1 MMPIFFA
8 KIVKNVVSKGKD
20 SDTIFKLVS
29 HILTEEKVYF
39 DDVLCH
45 ILEPLTYAFEADV
58 PKNIWFFEKF
68 CDFLDEKNIIFSS
81 MHGNLV
87 MAIIKIYDEIIRE
100 MFIQK
105 PGIRTVFQKICSS
118 IIDDLNLIE
127 LEALH
132 WLTTCSLK
140 TSKLPSTV
148 FSLCDEVEHFFECE
162 FPTELPISLLILGY
176 SMGCD
181 IQLDMALLDPETAS
195 IESRMGL
202 CAAISIAL
210 VQLLPYFEENEI
222 ERVSKLLDSLSSKG
236 FIECPLGKG
245 GSGYDGFMSLL
256 SYSIYLLENK
266 EVSNWYHESDEW
278 EVLHENISCLLKP
291 VLTNAKETKNEKL
304 LDLILTFCI
313 RFGIKQSLINTLI
326 ALKPIISIEKSEVTL
341 VELERVFQIDEDF
354 IKTVK
359 TCLQ

>member
-1 MMPIFFA
+1 
-8 KIVKNVVSKGKD
+8 
-20 SDTIFKLVS
+20 
-29 HILTEEKVYF
+29 
-39 DDVLCH
+39 
-45 ILEPLTYAFEADV
+45 
-58 PKNIWFFEKF
+58 
-68 CDFLDEKNIIFSS
+68 
-81 MHGNLV
+81 
-87 MAIIKIYDEIIRE
+87 
-100 MFIQK
+100 MF
-105 PGIRTVFQKICSS
+105 
-118 IIDDLNLIE
+118 N
-127 LEALH
+127 
-132 WLTTCSLK
+132 LTTYSITASNFIFNCYLNIF
-140 TSKLPSTV
+140 

-266 EVSNWYHESDEW
+266 E
-278 EVLHENISCLLKP
+278 
-291 VLTNAKETKNEKL
+291 
-304 LDLILTFCI
+304 
-313 RFGIKQSLINTLI
+313 GI
-326 ALKPIISIEKSEVTL
+326 
-341 VELERVFQIDEDF
+341 
-354 IKTVK
+354 
-359 TCLQ
+359 

>member
-1 MMPIFFA
+1 M
-8 KIVKNVVSKGKD
+8 
-20 SDTIFKLVS
+20 S

-148 FSLCDEVEHFFECE
+148 F
-162 FPTELPISLLILGY
+162 
-176 SMGCD
+176 
-181 IQLDMALLDPETAS
+181 
-195 IESRMGL
+195 R
-202 CAAISIAL
+202 
-210 VQLLPYFEENEI
+210 
-222 ERVSKLLDSLSSKG
+222 
-236 FIECPLGKG
+236 
-245 GSGYDGFMSLL
+245 
-256 SYSIYLLENK
+256 
-266 EVSNWYHESDEW
+266 
-278 EVLHENISCLLKP
+278 
-291 VLTNAKETKNEKL
+291 
-304 LDLILTFCI
+304 
-313 RFGIKQSLINTLI
+313 
-326 ALKPIISIEKSEVTL
+326 
-341 VELERVFQIDEDF
+341 
-354 IKTVK
+354 
-359 TCLQ
+359 